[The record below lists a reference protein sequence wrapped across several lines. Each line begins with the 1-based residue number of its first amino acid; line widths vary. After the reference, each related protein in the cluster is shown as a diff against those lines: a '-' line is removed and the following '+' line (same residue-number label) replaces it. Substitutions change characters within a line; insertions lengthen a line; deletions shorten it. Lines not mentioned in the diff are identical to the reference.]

1 MAAGLGKN
9 SVLWRLVLPIPIFA
23 SIAIV
28 VALVLLPRVIAAN
41 SIADSEHN
49 ALETVTQFK
58 ELRGYY
64 TARVVAK
71 AVQNGLTATVDHAN
85 DPKSIPLPATFIHD
99 ISEVLKS
106 RDTRIRLYS
115 AYPFPN
121 RADRTL
127 DAFQQR
133 AWSVLSADP
142 KATVEEQQIVDGKRI
157 LRVAVADT
165 MQAEACVT
173 CHNTRA
179 DSPKRDW
186 KLGDVRGVLEVTT
199 SIEAALGRGEQL
211 GNYIAAAIAVIAV
224 LLTAIAFAF
233 GRSVSKPLL
242 AMSTAMSRL
251 AEGDLAVT
259 VPAGG
264 RRDEIGRMAKSLQV
278 FKGHAEAVAQAA
290 AEREKLEAKARAD
303 EKRMLETVSAD
314 FNSSVG
320 GIVGGVSTA
329 AEELRATAE
338 RLMKIAGA
346 TGDSTAT
353 ASASI
358 DNASAS
364 AQTVAAA
371 AEELAA
377 SVNEIARQVDQ
388 STQIA
393 QEAVQRAERT
403 DRTVAGLSEAANR
416 IGEVI
421 HLIQDIAERTNL
433 LALNAT
439 IEAARAGDAGKGFAV
454 VAGEVKGLATQTARA
469 TEDISAQIAAIRQVS
484 DESVAAI
491 REIGEIIGR
500 LNQVTTAISAAVEE
514 QSSATRDIAQHVVQ
528 TSIAAKDVS
537 AKIHDVDASSQESKS
552 AAHRVLDASTDL
564 STRSRQLREEVSN
577 FLRKLQRG

>member
-9 SVLWRLVLPIPIFA
+9 SVLWRLILPIPVFA
-23 SIAIV
+23 GIAIAA
-28 VALVLLPRVIAAN
+28 ALVLLPKVIGSN
-41 SIADSEHN
+41 SIADAQHN
-49 ALETVTQFK
+49 AQETVTQFK

-64 TARVVAK
+64 TQRVVAK
-71 AVQNGLTATVDHAN
+71 AVKNGLTATHDHAG

-106 RDTRIRLYS
+106 RDTRIQLYS

-121 RADRTL
+121 RTDRTL
-127 DAFQQR
+127 DEFQQR

-142 KATVEEQQIVDGKRI
+142 KAALKEQAVVDGKRI

-199 SIEAALGRGEQL
+199 SVEAALGRGEQL
-211 GNYIAAAIAVIAV
+211 GNHIAIAIAAFAA

-251 AEGDLAVT
+251 AQGDLSVAI
-259 VPAGG
+259 PAGK
-264 RRDEIGRMAKSLQV
+264 RRDEIGRMAKSLEV

-290 AEREKLEAKARAD
+290 AEREKLEAKTRED
-303 EKRMLETVSAD
+303 EKRMLETVSSD

-320 GIVGGVSTA
+320 GIVGAVGTA

-353 ASASI
+353 ATASI
-358 DNASAS
+358 DSASSS

-377 SVNEIARQVDQ
+377 SVNEIARQVAQ
-388 STQIA
+388 STQVA
-393 QEAVQRAERT
+393 EEAVQRVERT
-403 DRTVAGLSEAANR
+403 DHTVAGLSSAANR

-484 DESVAAI
+484 DESVGAI

-500 LNQVTTAISAAVEE
+500 LNQITVAISAAVEE
-514 QSSATRDIAQHVVQ
+514 QSSATRDIAQHVMQ
-528 TSIAAKDVS
+528 TSVAAQEVS
-537 AKIHDVDASSQESKS
+537 AKIHTVDASSRESTS
-552 AAHRVLDASTDL
+552 VAHSVLDASTDL
-564 STRSRQLREEVSN
+564 SARSRQLREEVSN
-577 FLRKLQRG
+577 FVRTLQRG

>member
-1 MAAGLGKN
+1 MVVGLSKN

-23 SIAIV
+23 GIAIM
-28 VALVLLPRVIAAN
+28 VALVLLPRVIGSN
-41 SIADSEHN
+41 SIADSEHG

-64 TARVVAK
+64 TKNVVTK
-71 AVQNGLTATVDHAN
+71 AVKNGLTATPDHAV
-85 DPKSIPLPATFIHD
+85 DPKGIPLPATFIHD
-99 ISEVLKS
+99 ISDVLKS
-106 RDTRIRLYS
+106 RDTRIQLYS
-115 AYPFPN
+115 AFPFPN
-121 RADRTL
+121 RAGRTL
-127 DAFQQR
+127 DDFQQR

-142 KATVEEQQIVDGKRI
+142 KATVTEQEMVDGKRV

-165 MQAEACVT
+165 MQAEACVA
-173 CHNTRA
+173 CHNARA

-199 SIEAALGRGEQL
+199 SIEAALDRGEQL
-211 GNYIAAAIAVIAV
+211 GNYIAAVIAAIAV

-242 AMSTAMSRL
+242 AMSTTMDRL
-251 AEGDLAVT
+251 AKGDLAVT
-259 VPAGG
+259 IPAGE
-264 RRDEIGRMAKSLQV
+264 RRDEIGQMAKSLEV
-278 FKGHAEAVAQAA
+278 FKGHAAAVAQAA
-290 AEREKLEAKARAD
+290 VERERLEAKARAD
-303 EKRMLETVSAD
+303 EKRMLETVSSD

-329 AEELRATAE
+329 AEELRVTAE

-346 TGDSTAT
+346 TGDSTAN
-353 ASASI
+353 ASVSI

-371 AEELAA
+371 AEELSA
-377 SVNEIARQVDQ
+377 SVNEIARQVAQ

-403 DRTVAGLSEAANR
+403 DHTVAGLSDAANK

-469 TEDISAQIAAIRQVS
+469 TEDISAQIAAIRRVS
-484 DESVAAI
+484 DDSVAAI

-500 LNQVTTAISAAVEE
+500 LNQITIAISAAVEE
-514 QSSATRDIAQHVVQ
+514 QSSATRDIAQHVLQ
-528 TSIAAKDVS
+528 TSMAAKDVS
-537 AKIHDVDASSQESKS
+537 TKIHDVDTSSQESKS
-552 AAHRVLDASTDL
+552 VAHRVLDASTDL
-564 STRSRQLREEVSN
+564 SARSHQLREEVSN
-577 FLRKLQRG
+577 FLVKLQRG